1 MRSVYIHIPFCKSI
15 CSYCDF
21 CKFLYN
27 EEWAQSY
34 LNALKNEIY
43 EYYEGDTVKTIYI
56 GGGTPSS
63 LSLDDINYLFKIL
76 DVFKKNENAEITF
89 ECNINDINK
98 DLLMLLKE
106 KGVNRIS
113 IGIESF
119 DSVNLRFLN
128 RKHDKNMI
136 KNNIKLAKKYF
147 KNINVDL
154 IYALP
159 TETMHIFKKDVK
171 EILALDVTHISTYSL
186 IIEEHTVLFN
196 KNIKNIDE
204 DLDAKMYKYIC
215 KKLRRKGY
223 QHYEVSNFAKEGY
236 PSRHNLTY
244 WNNEEYYGFGLGA
257 HGYLSKIRYEN
268 TRNFNKYL
276 KGEYKFNELLVSTQ
290 EEMENEIIL
299 GLRKLNGVNICE
311 FNKKYGVDILEVFP
325 KIGKVINSKK
335 GLLEYSVVD
344 DTHKFIYIPEKKI
357 YVMNEIIN
365 MIM

>member
-43 EYYEGDTVKTIYI
+43 EYYEGDPVKSIYI

-63 LSLDDINYLFKIL
+63 LSLDDINYLFKIIE
-76 DVFKKNENAEITF
+76 VFKLANNPEITF

-98 DLLMLLKE
+98 DLLILLKE
-106 KGVNRIS
+106 KGVNRLS

-119 DSVNLRFLN
+119 DQVNLKFLN
-128 RKHDKNMI
+128 RKHDKAMI
-136 KNNIKLAKKYF
+136 KSSIKLAKKYF

-159 TETMHIFKKDVK
+159 TETMHIFKKDVR
-171 EILALDVTHISTYSL
+171 EILSLDVPHISTYSL
-186 IIEEHTVLFN
+186 IIEEHTVLYN
-196 KNIKNIDE
+196 KKLKNIDE

-223 QHYEVSNFAKEGY
+223 KHYEVSNFAKEGY
-236 PSRHNLTY
+236 ESKHNLTY
-244 WNNEEYYGFGLGA
+244 WDNEEYYGFGLGA

-268 TRNFNKYL
+268 TRNFGKYL
-276 KGEYKFNELLVSTQ
+276 NGEYKFDELLVSTQ
-290 EEMENEIIL
+290 EELENFVML
-299 GLRKLNGVNICE
+299 GLRKLEGVNICE
-311 FNKKYGVDILEVFP
+311 FNRKYNLDLFEVFP
-325 KIGKVINSKK
+325 KIKKVMNLNKH
-335 GLLEYSVVD
+335 LLEYKDVD
-344 DTHKFIYIPEKKI
+344 TTHKYLYIPEKKI
-357 YVMNEIIN
+357 YIMNEIIN
-365 MIM
+365 MII